1 MVQTRGRGRTITAGS
16 AISGTPVAGIVEVA
30 ARAGVSPATVSR
42 ALRGLTGVS
51 VEKQAA
57 VTRAAADLGYV
68 VSASASALARGRT
81 SAVGVLA
88 PWISRWFF
96 TAVIEGAQDL
106 LANRGYDVML
116 YPLGANAG
124 PDAPAVR
131 TRTLAKRVDGVLAL
145 NVPAGVGADAL
156 QALPLPVV
164 TVGSAVSGLSGVAV
178 DDEAV
183 GHLATRH
190 LIELG
195 HEEITF
201 LGLDPDREYGFRVA
215 GNRQSGYAR
224 AMREAGLP
232 TGTRLTTMTGFS
244 VRGGEAAL
252 EHQLLLVDGDI
263 AALPTA
269 IVAVSDEVAMGIV
282 YAARQRGLR
291 VPEDL
296 SVVGVDDHDLAY
308 LFELTT
314 IGQPVREQGRIAAD
328 LLLTQMLDPGHRVQT
343 VTVPVD
349 LIERKSTAPPRVR
362 RNR

>member
-1 MVQTRGRGRTITAGS
+1 MVRTRVRTVAQGS
-16 AISGTPVAGIVEVA
+16 AWGGTSAVGIAEVA

-51 VEKQAA
+51 AEKQRA
-57 VTRAAADLGYV
+57 VQAAAAELGYV
-68 VSASASALARGRT
+68 ASASASALALGRT

-106 LANRGYDVML
+106 LSGRGYDVML

-131 TRTLAKRVDGVLAL
+131 TRTLAKKVDGVLAL
-145 NVPAGVGADAL
+145 NVPGGVGAAAL
-156 QALPLPVV
+156 ADLPLPVV
-164 TVGSAVSGLSGVAV
+164 SVGSGIPGVSGVSV

-195 HEEITF
+195 HRRIAF
-201 LGLDPDREYGFRVA
+201 LGLDPDRRYGFTVA
-215 GNRQSGYAR
+215 SDRHLGYLR
-224 AMREAGLP
+224 ALRESALP
-232 TGTRLTTMTGFS
+232 IGPHLTSLTGFS
-244 VRGGEAAL
+244 VQAGEAAL
-252 EHQLLLVDGDI
+252 EHQLMLAGWDPG
-263 AALPTA
+263 ALPTG

-282 YAARQRGLR
+282 YAARERGIR

-296 SVVGVDDHDLAY
+296 SVIGVDDHDLAY
-308 LFELTT
+308 LFGMTT

-328 LLLTQMLDPGHRVQT
+328 LLLAQMLDPGCPMQT
-343 VTVPVD
+343 IKVPAG
-349 LIERKSTAPPRVR
+349 LIERKTTAPPRTDR
-362 RNR
+362 KR